1 MNLRK
6 NIIIIIVLI
15 TVFLFGCSNN
25 ENIKSN
31 LPISKTDFYLGTV
44 INIKIYDKED
54 EAILEKAFE
63 RIKDI
68 ESKMSKD
75 IEDSEVSKIN
85 ENAGLNFV
93 EISEDTYNV
102 IEKSIYY
109 SEISKGYFDITIGP
123 LVKLWN
129 IGNENARV
137 PSQDEIN
144 SNLNKIDYKNILLSK
159 ANNSVML
166 KNNDMVIDLGGIAK
180 GYIADE
186 IVELLKDNDVNSA
199 IIDLGGNIFALGNK
213 DSNKKW
219 TIAIQNPFS
228 IRGEY
233 IGIIEVENSS
243 IVTSGVYERFL
254 EFEGKKYH
262 HILNPYTG
270 LPVENDLAGVSIIS
284 NKSIDGDALST
295 SIFSLGLKAGIELVE
310 KIDNVEAVFITN
322 DKEVYITSG
331 LKDVLQITDKEFKII
346 H

>member
-6 NIIIIIVLI
+6 NIILIIVLI
-15 TVFLFGCSNN
+15 TAFLFGCTNKN
-25 ENIKSN
+25 ENKAD

-44 INIKIYDKED
+44 ITIKIYDKED

-63 RIKDI
+63 KIKDI
-68 ESKMSKD
+68 ENKMSID
-75 IEDSEVSKIN
+75 IEESEVSKIN

-93 EISEDTYNV
+93 EISEDTFNV
-102 IEKSIYY
+102 IEESIYY
-109 SEISKGYFDITIGP
+109 SELSKGYFDITIGP

-129 IGNENARV
+129 IGSESARV
-137 PSQDEIN
+137 PLQEEIN
-144 SNLNKIDYKNILLSK
+144 TNLNKIDYKNILFNK
-159 ANNSVML
+159 ENKSVML
-166 KNNDMVIDLGGIAK
+166 KNKDMVIDLGGIAK

-186 IVELLKDNDVNSA
+186 IVKVLKDNGVNSA

-213 DSNKKW
+213 DNNKKW

-233 IGIIEVENSS
+233 VGIIEVENSS

-254 EFEGKKYH
+254 EYKGKKYH

-270 LPVENDLAGVSIIS
+270 YPVENDLAGVSIIS
-284 NKSIDGDALST
+284 DKSIDGDALST
-295 SIFSLGLKAGIELVE
+295 SIFSLGLKDGIELVE

-322 DKEVYITSG
+322 DKGVYITSG

>member
-6 NIIIIIVLI
+6 NTIIIIVLI

-25 ENIKSN
+25 ENIKSD
-31 LPISKTDFYLGTV
+31 LPISKTDFHLGTV
-44 INIKIYDKED
+44 ITIKIYDKED

-68 ESKMSKD
+68 ENKMSKD

-85 ENAGLNFV
+85 ENAGLDFV

-129 IGNENARV
+129 IGSENARV
-137 PSQDEIN
+137 PSQEEIN
-144 SNLNKIDYKNILLSK
+144 TNLNKIDYKNILLNK
-159 ANNSVML
+159 ENNSVML
-166 KNNDMVIDLGGIAK
+166 KDNDMILDLGGIAK

-186 IVELLKDNDVNSA
+186 IVKLLKDNEVNSA

-213 DSNKKW
+213 DINKKW

-254 EFEGKKYH
+254 EYEGKKYH

-270 LPVENDLAGVSIIS
+270 YPVENDLSGVSIIS
-284 NKSIDGDALST
+284 DKSIDGDALST
-295 SIFSLGLKAGIELVE
+295 SIFSLGLKDGIELVE
-310 KIDNVEAVFITN
+310 NIDGVEAVFITN

-331 LKDVLQITDKEFKII
+331 LKDVLQVTDKEFKII